1 MGDVDGRNVDARTAW
16 LAHYVFYPTG
26 IVFTEG
32 PRWTCGRRLMLKFLK
47 NFGYGTNAMEAI
59 IAAECKAL
67 VELRMTDASQ
77 HILVNEM
84 FDVTIM
90 NILWRLMAGKR

>member
-1 MGDVDGRNVDARTAW
+1 MDTGTLGFNSTHHSFNA
-16 LAHYVFYPTG
+16 FCPTG

-32 PRWTCGRRLMLKFLK
+32 PAWSCGRRLMLKFLK
-47 NFGYGTNAMEAI
+47 NFGYGTNAMETI

-67 VELRMTDASQ
+67 VELRITDAGQ
-77 HILVNEM
+77 FVQVNEM
-84 FDVTIM
+84 FDVTII